1 MCDSRI
7 VSHVSL
13 SFMSFGPNSH
23 SFKIF
28 SKTRLAL
35 TRGSHASRER
45 PGMTNQVS
53 ERAHT
58 HMRFDCNVQ
67 AAAAAAGAVAT
78 ADASPLR
85 VRESV
90 SPGFGKDR
98 IHLGCV
104 EHTRERCESEASTL
118 QLPPAPSLPLLVLLL
133 PILRAPGSSGFESA
147 VPSGGVGALPEGT
160 AWG

>member
-1 MCDSRI
+1 
-7 VSHVSL
+7 
-13 SFMSFGPNSH
+13 
-23 SFKIF
+23 
-28 SKTRLAL
+28 
-35 TRGSHASRER
+35 
-45 PGMTNQVS
+45 
-53 ERAHT
+53 
-58 HMRFDCNVQ
+58 MRFDCNVQ

-98 IHLGCV
+98 IHSALGCV

-118 QLPPAPSLPLLVLLL
+118 TLPPAPSLPLLLLLLL
-133 PILRAPGSSGFESA
+133 PIPRAPSSSGFESA

>member
-1 MCDSRI
+1 
-7 VSHVSL
+7 
-13 SFMSFGPNSH
+13 
-23 SFKIF
+23 
-28 SKTRLAL
+28 
-35 TRGSHASRER
+35 
-45 PGMTNQVS
+45 
-53 ERAHT
+53 
-58 HMRFDCNVQ
+58 MRFDCNVK

-90 SPGFGKDR
+90 SPGFGKER
-98 IHLGCV
+98 MHSALGCV
-104 EHTRERCESEASTL
+104 EHTRERCASEASTL
-118 QLPPAPSLPLLVLLL
+118 TLPPAPSLPLLVLLL

>member
-1 MCDSRI
+1 M
-7 VSHVSL
+7 H
-13 SFMSFGPNSH
+13 
-23 SFKIF
+23 
-28 SKTRLAL
+28 
-35 TRGSHASRER
+35 
-45 PGMTNQVS
+45 
-53 ERAHT
+53 
-58 HMRFDCNVQ
+58 DCNVQ

-90 SPGFGKDR
+90 SPGFEKER
-98 IHLGCV
+98 MHSALGCV

-118 QLPPAPSLPLLVLLL
+118 PLPPAPSLPLLLLLLL
-133 PILRAPGSSGFESA
+133 PIPRAPSSSGFESA